1 MRISDWSSDVC
12 SSDLGEAV
20 GVHHAGAVQ
29 HDGDMA
35 RRVDEIAALQR
46 DLTGESVQRLAD
58 GGCLLVGVAR
68 RLDAGAGERELHQRG
83 AVETDAAAPAPV
95 IGGAEELQRG
105 GDEVGGGRA
114 DALTGLATEPAAA
127 GAPAR

>member
-1 MRISDWSSDVC
+1 
-12 SSDLGEAV
+12 
-20 GVHHAGAVQ
+20 
-29 HDGDMA
+29 MA
-35 RRVDEIAALQR
+35 RRVGDIAALQR
-46 DLTGESVQRLAD
+46 DLTGESGQRLAD

-105 GDEVGGGRA
+105 GDEVGRGRG
-114 DALTGLATEPAAA
+114 DRLQVLAIESAAA
-127 GAPAR
+127 GEPAIGAFRSEEQTTELQSLMRISYAVNGWK

>member
-68 RLDAGAGERELHQRG
+68 RLRSEERRVGKECVSTCRSRWSPYH
-83 AVETDAAAPAPV
+83 EKKKNMNKN
-95 IGGAEELQRG
+95 AEVHMKKNIIRQK
-105 GDEVGGGRA
+105 
-114 DALTGLATEPAAA
+114 
-127 GAPAR
+127 